1 VPPYP
6 AVCPA
11 QSLPPPRLRRAGPAG
26 RQHLRDRPGPRRRPI
41 PRPVPS
47 VPPTCPI
54 VTPARAPG

>member
-1 VPPYP
+1 MPRTEPS
-6 AVCPA
+6 A
-11 QSLPPPRLRRAGPAG
+11 PPRLRRAGPAG